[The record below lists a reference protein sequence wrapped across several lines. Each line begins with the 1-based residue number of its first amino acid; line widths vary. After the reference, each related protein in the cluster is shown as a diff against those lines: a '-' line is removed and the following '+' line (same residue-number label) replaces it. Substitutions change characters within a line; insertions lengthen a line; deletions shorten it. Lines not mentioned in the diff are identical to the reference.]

1 MANATPLGADPL
13 HERRLPPSGSS
24 RPRPR
29 PARPPLPSHG
39 AEPPLPFSLARPRHP
54 WRASLQAVPPPAPS
68 APPPPQTR
76 RICALPP
83 RGRPT
88 PAMLGCAPP
97 SRVSGQPP
105 PARRCRSPEFKDEPR
120 RSRAWTTPLHA
131 RFLRR
136 PIPWPRRLPL
146 QPAATICTALGA
158 PLQAALAPPLVVSWP
173 QTRRLPVLPA
183 APIRR
188 RSTPAAEGPRGR
200 ARRRW
205 A

>member
-1 MANATPLGADPL
+1 MPPSSLPPLSPLPARRYPSHQPAAAQVWLPLLMANATPPGAGPL

-29 PARPPLPSHG
+29 PARPPLPGHG

-54 WRASLQAVPPPAPS
+54 WRASLQAMLPPAPS

-105 PARRCRSPEFKDEPR
+105 PARCCRSPEFKDEPR
-120 RSRAWTTPLHA
+120 RSHAWTTPLHA

-146 QPAATICTALGA
+146 
-158 PLQAALAPPLVVSWP
+158 
-173 QTRRLPVLPA
+173 
-183 APIRR
+183 
-188 RSTPAAEGPRGR
+188 
-200 ARRRW
+200 
-205 A
+205 